1 MRFSYYRFIFLNA
14 ILLFFAQNAH
24 ACGYDWVGECS
35 SSVHLRINGTL
46 DSFAIADCPAGIRFQ
61 GQHLGTLQSLS
72 LANARAITWESCQNN
87 VSAVGL
93 QYRVYEQ
100 GGGAGGF
107 QNYPLDQD
115 FFTVQAD
122 YTTRYRSKAGNVD
135 LASGLIIGKTYVLEV
150 YFLAEIDTIGD
161 DFIPETTLLKNNG
174 GQYYQLSFTYG
185 GPTANPF
192 VVIPSIV
199 QAPKC
204 HGENNGSIKISVWGE
219 QTGLFYHWSNI
230 NLNFN
235 QQNGLSAGT
244 YTVTV
249 TGANHTDSTTVILN
263 QPEVL
268 LAIFNNIQPVS
279 CDGGAGN
286 VTVLPSGGTLPYRYQ
301 WADGQTTATATFLNA
316 GLYSVSVVDAYECFW
331 TQAFEMP
338 GSGSIQRSDTLA
350 ICAGDSLWVG
360 SILINQ
366 GGEYILVLAGSN
378 GCDTVLTLRVL
389 ELGLPIILIT
399 SQPASGPNVPD
410 AALELALNG
419 EGPFEIQWS
428 NGETGSMLQNLLPG
442 SYCVTVNG
450 ANACS
455 VSDCVE
461 IGFTSSTNELKDASI
476 HLSPNPARPGE
487 WLVLSLPLALDT
499 STVKLEFFDSHG
511 KTFLLQNRVQVSG
524 SLRVKL
530 PESIL
535 SGAYFLRLCSESG
548 HCLKKIHII
557 K

>member
-1 MRFSYYRFIFLNA
+1 
-14 ILLFFAQNAH
+14 
-24 ACGYDWVGECS
+24 
-35 SSVHLRINGTL
+35 L
-46 DSFAIADCPAGIRFQ
+46 DSFAIAGCPAGIRFQ

-115 FFTVQAD
+115 FFTVLAE

-161 DFIPETTLLKNNG
+161 DFIPETTLLNDNG
-174 GQYYQLSFTYG
+174 GLYYQLSFTYG

-199 QAPKC
+199 QTPKC

-219 QTGLFYHWSNI
+219 QTGLFFNWSNI

-249 TGANHTDSTTVILN
+249 TGANHTDSTTVILG
-263 QPEVL
+263 QPEL
-268 LAIFNNIQPVS
+268 LIATFNNIQPVS
-279 CDGGAGN
+279 CGGGVGT
-286 VTVLPSGGTLPYRYQ
+286 VTVSPSGGTLPYRYQ

-316 GLYSVSVVDAYECFW
+316 GMYSLSVVDANDCSW
-331 TQAFEMP
+331 AQIFEMP

-350 ICAGDSLWVG
+350 LCAGDSLWVG
-360 SILINQ
+360 SVLINQ
-366 GGEYILVLAGSN
+366 GGEYILVLDGN
-378 GCDTVLTLRVL
+378 NDCDTILTLRVL
-389 ELGLPIILIT
+389 EVGLPIISIA

-410 AALELALNG
+410 AALELELSG
-419 EGPFEIQWS
+419 EGPFEIEWS
-428 NGETGSMLQNLLPG
+428 NGETGSLLQNLLPG
-442 SYCVTVNG
+442 SYCVTVSG

-476 HLSPNPARPGE
+476 YVSPNPARPGE

-499 STVKLEFFDSHG
+499 SDMKLDFFDNHG
-511 KTFLLQNRVQVSG
+511 KIIFLQNRVQVSG
-524 SLRVKL
+524 TLRVKL
-530 PESIL
+530 PESL
-535 SGAYFLRLCSESG
+535 PSGAYFLRLESESG
-548 HCLKKIHII
+548 HCSKKIQII